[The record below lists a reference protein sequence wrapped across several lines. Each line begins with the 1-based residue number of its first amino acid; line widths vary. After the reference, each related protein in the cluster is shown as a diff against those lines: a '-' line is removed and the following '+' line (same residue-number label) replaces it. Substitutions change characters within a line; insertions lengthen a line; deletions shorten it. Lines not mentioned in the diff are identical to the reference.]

1 MVPRQRERLSCR
13 DKSSEV
19 PSIMSSEKTEGCG
32 RKRKRKRQS
41 PKGRGAIFLCNPNLL
56 SVPKCAASKW
66 SGCLPV
72 PAALCWQRSTARTPS
87 HSTEDISL
95 AASSSR
101 SLSFILLT
109 RTLNMMCTLS
119 HSPSHY
125 ATVACLYLLC
135 KVRCKVLQC
144 FSFL

>member
-1 MVPRQRERLSCR
+1 MRYLLSCHLRKQRDVEERGRER
-13 DKSSEV
+13 
-19 PSIMSSEKTEGCG
+19 G
-32 RKRKRKRQS
+32 RARREEEPFS
-41 PKGRGAIFLCNPNLL
+41 LCNPNLL

-66 SGCLPV
+66 SACLPV

-95 AASSSR
+95 APSSSR

-125 ATVACLYLLC
+125 ATVACLHLLC

-144 FSFL
+144 LSFL